1 MRLTKFILEQVSIII
16 CSREKVKDLLTEE
29 EKQELK
35 KLQKVADFLRHGI
48 PIDD

>member
-1 MRLTKFILEQVSIII
+1 MRFKKFILEQVCTII
-16 CSREKVKDLLTEE
+16 CSREKVKDLLTEQ

-35 KLQKVADFLRHGI
+35 DLQKVADFLRHGI